1 MKLKEFIIPIIVF
14 LVGLILTYLGALLK
28 IIHFEIGFLTSN
40 ILLAIATF
48 IKVVAVILVMIKLII
63 IYKNK

>member
-48 IKVVAVILVMIKLII
+48 IKVIAVILVMIKLII